1 MEPPG
6 LVQLE
11 REVDLQIE
19 RYNCSLDQMTSDLLF
34 INDHDDENPKPNE
47 PLTDPFD
54 DGGAGDECQS
64 AAKPLIE
71 DEASRDEADNINN
84 PVAHMNRSVL
94 YATLLTRSS
103 IILLLAYTI
112 GSLVIEIKS
121 NINLLLAETVQFLL

>member
-34 INDHDDENPKPNE
+34 INDHDENPKPNE

-94 YATLLTRSS
+94 YAALLTRSS
-103 IILLLAYTI
+103 IILSLAYPI

-121 NINLLLAETVQFLL
+121 NINLFLAEQVQLLL

>member
-34 INDHDDENPKPNE
+34 INDHDENPKPNE

-54 DGGAGDECQS
+54 DAGDECQS

-71 DEASRDEADNINN
+71 DEASCDEADNINN

-103 IILLLAYTI
+103 IILSLAYTI

-121 NINLLLAETVQFLL
+121 NINLLLAEQVQLLL

>member
-34 INDHDDENPKPNE
+34 INDHDENPKSYE

-54 DGGAGDECQS
+54 HDGGAGDECQS

-71 DEASRDEADNINN
+71 DEASCDGADNINN
-84 PVAHMNRSVL
+84 PVAHMNRSVS
-94 YATLLTRSS
+94 YATLLTPFS
-103 IILLLAYTI
+103 IILSLAYYRVI
-112 GSLVIEIKS
+112 GWNK
-121 NINLLLAETVQFLL
+121 F